1 MSLRRKCFLILISSI
16 LLLGCKAG
24 TELMDAVNYWAADA
38 APMLFHSYER
48 DCEEDGVIWV
58 IDEKTGEGKCEMPW
72 ESPIFPESES
82 PAEGPAPSIDEL
94 PGEENPA
101 PALTVEEELPGEVT
115 MVGTVTVRL
124 IPLDVRTLANPPEII
139 AIAQYTTSLPP
150 PSVTIESVS
159 NLWKSADGEKV
170 ALYNGGDWIEATCHD
185 PSITAVGVRFESDA
199 NDGWVSVLVDG
210 VEMWRGN
217 IHGGAPGSEEG
228 MFLHYLEISGLKP
241 GVHTIRVENLGI
253 DGGEG
258 GDDAAMRYFGFSS
271 TPVSGYEP

>member
-1 MSLRRKCFLILISSI
+1 LEKVDPLFLLPS
-16 LLLGCKAG
+16 G
-24 TELMDAVNYWAADA
+24 
-38 APMLFHSYER
+38 
-48 DCEEDGVIWV
+48 
-58 IDEKTGEGKCEMPW
+58 
-72 ESPIFPESES
+72 ESE
-82 PAEGPAPSIDEL
+82 APAPSIAIDEL
-94 PGEENPA
+94 PGAENPV
-101 PALTVEEELPGEVT
+101 PALTDEEELPGEVT
-115 MVGTVTVRL
+115 MVGMVTVRL

-139 AIAQYTTSLPP
+139 AIAQYTTSPPP

-159 NLWKSADGEKV
+159 NLWKSTDGEKI

-199 NDGWVSVLVDG
+199 NDGWVSVLVDD

-217 IHGGAPGSEEG
+217 IHGGNPGSEEG
-228 MFLHYLEISGLKP
+228 MFLHYLEISGLQP